1 MMSNLSIPCT
11 ALFSMASGLLRATGD
26 FAEVIESSADVHC
39 TDPIQPEAAF
49 RLTFDDGKLWA
60 SWVSPNRYLSQSIE
74 ADVKWTGDDID
85 DLIDEEV
92 EALGWT
98 GPKIGRFQHFR
109 SQDMQYTFRSAL
121 PLDLSAGSTESNG
134 RAAVLFLRAYQAAF
148 RNLGDMKPEEE

>member
-1 MMSNLSIPCT
+1 MHATTMNN
-11 ALFSMASGLLRATGD
+11 ASAVLESAAKFLRECGCVGD
-26 FAEVIESSADVHC
+26 VAVSANHVYC
-39 TDPIQPEAAF
+39 VDPVQPDAAF
-49 RLTFDDGKLWA
+49 RLTFEDGKLWA
-60 SWVSPNRYLSQSIE
+60 CWVSPNRYLSQSIE

-121 PLDLSAGSTESNG
+121 PLDLSAGSAESTAQ
-134 RAAVLFLRAYQAAF
+134 AAVLFLRAYQAAF
-148 RNLGDMKPEEE
+148 RNLGDMKPDDE